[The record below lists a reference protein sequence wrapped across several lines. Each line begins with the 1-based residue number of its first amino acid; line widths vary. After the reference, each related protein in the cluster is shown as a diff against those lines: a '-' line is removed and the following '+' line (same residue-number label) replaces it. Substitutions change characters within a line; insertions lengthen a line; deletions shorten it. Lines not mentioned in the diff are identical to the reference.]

1 MKSFRWIIASL
12 LGLTI
17 LLSGCAT
24 LARFNPQGK
33 ETESAPQITP
43 APTPTPVTT
52 ISPQTR
58 DALETIQ
65 QGFTAIYNQVAP
77 SVVNIQVVKNVPAGP
92 SGFPFSAPGGERR
105 QSGLGSGFVWD
116 DQGHIVTNNHVVEGA
131 DQITVTFWDGTSAEA
146 TLVGNDPNSDLAV
159 VQVDVPVERLHP
171 IQVADSTQVQV
182 GQLVAAIGNP
192 FGLEGTMTTGI
203 ISALGRSLPVGM
215 GSAQGATYTIPDVIQ
230 TDAPINP
237 GNSGGVLVNM
247 NGQLIG
253 VTTAIE
259 SPVRASAGIGFVVPS
274 IIVQR
279 VVPDLIANG
288 RYEHPFI
295 GISGTTLNASLAQAM
310 NLDADQR
317 GVLVVEVIPN
327 SPADEAGLRGSDR
340 LTEINGQ
347 QARIGGDV
355 ILQIDDYAVNDFED
369 LTAYLA
375 RYTSAGQTI
384 TLTVLRQG
392 KTETIKLTLGV
403 RPTDATMNQTGAR
416 SGEGAWLGILGSDLN
431 PDVAEAMNL
440 DRDQKGVLVQQ
451 VLDGSPADQAG
462 LRGSYKSATINGQ
475 SILIGGDVIIGLDQE
490 EITNMERLQAL
501 LNTYSPGEK
510 VTLTIMR
517 DGQQREVVVQLGERP

>member
-1 MKSFRWIIASL
+1 MKSLRWIIASML
-12 LGLTI
+12 VLTF

-24 LARFNPQGK
+24 LSLISPVGGGA
-33 ETESAPQITP
+33 ESAPQITP

-77 SVVNIQVVKNVPAGP
+77 SVVNIQVIKSVPASS
-92 SGFPFSAPGGERR
+92 SGFPFSAPGSEFR
-105 QSGLGSGFVWD
+105 QTSLGSGFVWD
-116 DQGHIVTNNHVVEGA
+116 NQGHIVTNNHVVEGA

-146 TLVGNDPNSDLAV
+146 TLIGNDPDSDLAV
-159 VQVDVPVERLHP
+159 VQVDVPAERLRP

-203 ISALGRSLPVGM
+203 ISALGRSLPVSAGT
-215 GSAQGATYTIPDVIQ
+215 AQGATYTIPDVIQ

-237 GNSGGVLVNM
+237 GNSGGVLVDM
-247 NGQLIG
+247 NGQLVG

-279 VVPDLIANG
+279 VVPELIANG

-295 GISGTTLNASLAQAM
+295 GISGTTLDAALAQAM
-310 NLDADQR
+310 GLNADQR

-355 ILQIDDYAVNDFED
+355 ILQIDDYPVNDFED

-375 RYTSAGQTI
+375 RYTEAGQTV
-384 TLTVLRQG
+384 TLTVLRKG
-392 KTETIKLTLGV
+392 KTTTIELTLGV
-403 RPTDATMNQTGAR
+403 RPKNSETAQTGVQ
-416 SGEGAWLGILGSDLN
+416 SGKGTWLGILGSDLT
-431 PDVAEAMNL
+431 PVLAEAMNL
-440 DRDQKGVLVQQ
+440 DRDQQGVLIQQ

-475 SILIGGDVIIGLDQE
+475 STLIGGDVIIGLDQE
-490 EITNMERLQAL
+490 DVTGMERLQAL
-501 LNTYSPGEK
+501 LSAYQPGDEI
-510 VTLTIMR
+510 TLTILR